1 MLNNV
6 KNAAPDLRQLIRYP
20 DDTESMSPSDFT
32 KLKQFIEQYKVVLT
46 APMVWRV
53 HDDEKQRPT
62 EQFMVLAGWYIVQ
75 AALEAG
81 FTYLLCT
88 VIDDYLTPQQRAHL
102 HLAMVSQSHMVD
114 KGKVRA
120 LYETIQDPGMK
131 ATTGYDDKKLGLVE
145 TPPAEKKRRPGIHYQ
160 VFSLSFLPSEAET
173 MIDALERAMERTKAK
188 AHMIADYADYDTFM
202 KAVEIAQK
210 RGEAID
216 IAGALRYILD
226 VFMRCENGE
235 V

>member
-1 MLNNV
+1 MLNSV
-6 KNAAPDLRQLIRYP
+6 KSLDFPPELLIRYP
-20 DDTESMSPSDFT
+20 DDTELVSPSEIT
-32 KLKQFIEQYKVVLT
+32 KLKDFMERYRIVYT
-46 APMVWRV
+46 APTVWRE
-53 HDDEKQRPT
+53 HDDATRTPT
-62 EQFMVLAGWYIVQ
+62 GKIVVLAGWHVCQ
-75 AALEAG
+75 AAIELGLE
-81 FTYLLCT
+81 YIRCT
-88 VIDDYLTPQQRAHL
+88 LIDDYLTPQQRAHL
-102 HLAMVSQSHMVD
+102 HLAMVSQAHLVD
-114 KGKVRA
+114 KDKVRA

-145 TPPAEKKRRPGIHYQ
+145 TLPAEKKRRPGIHYQ
-160 VFSLSFLPSEAET
+160 VFSLSFLPSEAEA

-226 VFMRCENGE
+226 VFVRCENGE